1 MASFSIK
8 WTTKAQIS
16 LNIILEF
23 YLKQN
28 GNAQYSLVLAQEIED
43 GIKILLKHPLS
54 GKSIGLENI
63 HELVFERNSVF
74 YHVIQNEI
82 HILLVWDNRRDPEL
96 LEILLHK

>member
-54 GKSIGLENI
+54 GKSIGLKNI